1 MATDTKIAVVIRKD
15 LPEWQKLNVT
25 AFLAGGIAA
34 SAPELIGQDYADA
47 SGVTYLPLFGQPV
60 LVFAAG
66 AEELKRTHERAIARD
81 VRLTVYTEDMFRT
94 GNDADNRAVV
104 AAVETEDLDLVGIA
118 MHARRNTVDK
128 VCKGLSLH
136 P

>member
-1 MATDTKIAVVIRKD
+1 MAHDTKIAVVIRKD

-25 AFLAGGIAA
+25 AFLASGIAA
-34 SAPELIGQDYADA
+34 SAPEAIGEDYADA

-60 LVFAAG
+60 LVFG
-66 AEELKRTHERAIARD
+66 ATPEELTRTRERAVRRD
-81 VRLTVYTEDMFRT
+81 VPVAVYTSEMFGT

-104 AAVETEDLDLVGIA
+104 AAVTSDDLDLVGVA
-118 MHARRNTVDK
+118 VHARRTVVDK
-128 VCKGLSLH
+128 ICKGLALH